1 MENDW
6 INSKDKITLALP
18 PNATPINCD
27 FSYYLGS
34 NANSVRGDLDN
45 ARSILMVNLEDQDTK
60 ANQQLKRQRWKSIHD
75 EKIMIANLN
84 QNLLPGVLKQNIS
97 DDYSNTLTG
106 LENIPSSTNLT
117 TAIVRKLTAHQQ
129 ISPKSIWKNSIICN
143 IYLVT
148 ILSMEAQF
156 D

>member
-1 MENDW
+1 
-6 INSKDKITLALP
+6 
-18 PNATPINCD
+18 
-27 FSYYLGS
+27 
-34 NANSVRGDLDN
+34 
-45 ARSILMVNLEDQDTK
+45 MVNLEDQDTK

-117 TAIVRKLTAHQQ
+117 TAIVRKIDGTPTNIPEINMEELNNLQQ
-129 ISPKSIWKNSIICN
+129 ISGYNIIDGSSI
-143 IYLVT
+143 
-148 ILSMEAQF
+148 
-156 D
+156 